1 MLERIKTKKELNSRQ
16 EQLNEV
22 NREYCER
29 TIEKKR
35 IENDIIS
42 LHKEK
47 SKLQEELGILKEM
60 KITKDMIDSL
70 KSEISLL
77 EERKQLLLQEGMSKY
92 KISDILFAIYTHKK
106 FNGYY
111 LGAFKY
117 NGKIEVQ
124 DRISGYVSG
133 YVYDLL
139 LYKSIVGNHLIALD
153 PITKEANNKINEIG
167 YDLEVKDVISLEDLC
182 LQINSDIMYMQEI
195 THSEVLQIIQYL
207 YEFFEN
213 YKKFSLMI
221 NQIKIE
227 QKYTT
232 NKLTLKRI
240 NN

>member
-1 MLERIKTKKELNSRQ
+1 MFEKSKIKKDLNTRQ
-16 EQLNEV
+16 NQLDAV
-22 NREYCER
+22 NREYYER
-29 TIEKKR
+29 TVEKKQLEEE
-35 IENDIIS
+35 IVS
-42 LHKEK
+42 LKEK
-47 SKLQEELGILKEM
+47 LGILKEM
-60 KITKDMIDSL
+60 KITKDVVDTL
-70 KSEISLL
+70 RSEISLL
-77 EERKQLLLQEGMSKY
+77 EERKQMLLQEGMPKY
-92 KISDILFAIYTHKK
+92 KLSDILFAIYTPKK
-106 FNGYY
+106 SNKYY

-117 NGKIEVQ
+117 NGKIGVK
-124 DRISGYVSG
+124 DSFSGYIRDYLS
-133 YVYDLL
+133 
-139 LYKSIVGNHLIALD
+139 YKSIVGNHLIALNSK
-153 PITKEANNKINEIG
+153 TKEANNKADEIG

-240 NN
+240 NK

>member
-1 MLERIKTKKELNSRQ
+1 MFEKIKVKKDLNTRQ
-16 EQLNEV
+16 NQLDAV
-22 NREYCER
+22 NREYYER
-29 TIEKKR
+29 TVEKKQLEEE
-35 IENDIIS
+35 IAS
-42 LHKEK
+42 LREK
-47 SKLQEELGILKEM
+47 LGILKEM

-195 THSEVLQIIQYL
+195 THSEVLQILQYL
-207 YEFFEN
+207 NEKFEEN
-213 YKKFSLMI
+213 KKFTLMI

>member
-1 MLERIKTKKELNSRQ
+1 MFEKRKVKKDLNSRQ
-16 EQLNEV
+16 NQLNEV

-42 LHKEK
+42 LQKEK

-77 EERKQLLLQEGMSKY
+77 EERKQLLLQEGMPKY
-92 KISDILFAIYTHKK
+92 KISDILFVIYTHKN

-111 LGAFKY
+111 LGAFSFKGIARLGNIY
-117 NGKIEVQ
+117 TCELNEYLSYQ
-124 DRISGYVSG
+124 
-133 YVYDLL
+133 
-139 LYKSIVGNHLIALD
+139 SIVGNHFIALD
-153 PITKEANNKINEIG
+153 PKTKEAKNKADEIG
-167 YDLEVKDVISLEDLC
+167 YDLEVKDIISLEDLC

-195 THSEVLQIIQYL
+195 THSEVLQILQYL
-207 YEFFEN
+207 NEKFEKD
-213 YKKFSLMI
+213 KKFCLMI